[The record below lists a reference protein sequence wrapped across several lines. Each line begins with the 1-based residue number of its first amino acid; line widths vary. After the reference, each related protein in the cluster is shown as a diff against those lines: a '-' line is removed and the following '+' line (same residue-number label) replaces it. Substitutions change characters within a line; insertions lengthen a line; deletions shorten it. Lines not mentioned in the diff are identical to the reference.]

1 MAARIRFGIVGSGW
15 RSGCFLRT
23 ASLMEGRAEVVG
35 LASRSVEKRAA
46 LASEWKL
53 RCFGSAA
60 ALAESADPDFLLVSV
75 LGAAA
80 LSVLADILPL
90 GVPILCETPPGA
102 GLGELIDA
110 NEAAD
115 KAGVRVQVAEQ
126 YFLHPMHSARIA
138 AIRGGIIGRPTY
150 AHVSVNHGYHNMSLI
165 RKFLGLGFEN
175 AEIRAS
181 SFPAPSIG
189 GPGRGGDPESERL
202 VEKAHSL
209 ALLDFGE
216 RKALFDFEA
225 DQHRSWIRSSRVL
238 VRGERG
244 ELSGETVV
252 HLKDYLTPVA
262 QALRRVETGG
272 EDDFE
277 GRYLKGV
284 MLGEEWLFRN
294 PTAPARLSDEE
305 IAQARLLIGM
315 KDFVE
320 GGSEVY
326 PLAEASQD
334 AYLALAMEESANAG
348 KPVLTETQAWA
359 AGPRAASL
367 PANRY

>member
-1 MAARIRFGIVGSGW
+1 MADKIRFGVLGSGW
-15 RSGCFLRT
+15 RTGCFLRT
-23 ASLMEGRAEVVG
+23 ASLMEGKAEAVG
-35 LASRSVEKRAA
+35 LASRSAEKRAS
-46 LASEWKL
+46 LAAEWNIQ
-53 RCFGSAA
+53 CFSSAA
-60 ALAESADPDFLLVSV
+60 ALVESVNVDFLLVSV
-75 LGAAA
+75 PGSAA

-102 GLGELIDA
+102 NLGELLAA

-115 KAGVRVQVAEQ
+115 KAGIRVQVAEQ
-126 YFLHPMHSARIA
+126 YWLHPMHAARIA
-138 AIRGGIIGRPTY
+138 AIGSGLIGAPSY
-150 AHVSVNHGYHNMSLI
+150 AQVSVNHGYHNMSLI

-175 AEIRAS
+175 AEIRSS
-181 SFPAPSIG
+181 SFQSAIVG

-202 VEKAHSL
+202 VEKEHEL
-209 ALLDFGE
+209 ALLDFGG
-216 RKALFDFEA
+216 RRALFDFEA
-225 DQHRSWIRSSRVL
+225 DQHRSWIRDSRVL

-244 ELSGETVV
+244 ELAGETVAY
-252 HLKDYLTPVA
+252 LKDFLTPVRES
-262 QALRRVETGG
+262 LRRVETGG

-284 MLGEEWLFRN
+284 MLGDAWLFRN

-320 GGSEVY
+320 RGREIYS
-326 PLAEASQD
+326 LAEASQD
-334 AYLALAMEESANAG
+334 AYLALSMKEAARTG

-359 AGPRAASL
+359 K
-367 PANRY
+367 